1 MNKTTSLTYAK
12 YWRISLLDAGSGKGA
27 FKDNK
32 SLLEERKQP
41 PLSEIK
47 TGQLSREL
55 TDELFFGEPK
65 DALTVSIIIR
75 PQVYVARLLHGK
87 APVAGIPS
95 TITPIISN
103 ANIDRDGRMYPA
115 ATFIARDLLEPL
127 DRGSYSIG
135 DVSTLDTFLTTNS
148 FSVLYE
154 DYDEAIANEQSRED
168 WFKSKWQEY
177 TKYYEK
183 LLSEVADNDALSSE
197 FELAHYFF
205 IVKKE
210 VISPSMHI
218 RALYADIIKN
228 KPSAPLFERYSSDT
242 IHPPE
247 PCIQPNSLFSERLA
261 HSGNKFSLAAAQ
273 RDAMNH
279 LMVSNNGDIL
289 AVNGPPG
296 TGKTTLLLTVV
307 ASAWAKAAIEGSN
320 PPVIFASSTN
330 NQAVTNI
337 IEAFEKDFSMGE
349 GVFAGRWLPDI
360 KSFGSYFPAV
370 SKEAEAAKKYQTKL
384 FFDNIEDEAYI
395 KSAEQHYVA
404 AAKKAYPSIT
414 DYSIKSI
421 VTVLQ
426 AAIQTEANKL
436 KSIESAWVTLL
447 SARENLLKELGKKP
461 SEEMYK
467 RKHDVDATLEYMTAL
482 KALEDSWEAYLAAEP
497 LYYSL
502 FSWIPPVKTKRL
514 LLAKQFL
521 KNNTDEKF
529 EFINTISVE
538 ITQKISKARLA
549 LEKFQAS
556 LACGGDKI
564 KAMSASNARW
574 ANAVVPLKSS
584 IPANDLT
591 LQQCDALA
599 DTSIR
604 FDIFLLTTHYWEG
617 RWLIAMNDLITEY
630 KGNLS
635 NGKGGEKAKNGQYAM
650 EKRWYRRMM
659 LTPCAVSTFFMLPK
673 ELLSKRHNEG
683 IFDDDYLYN
692 FADLLIVDE
701 AGQVLPEVS
710 GASFALAKKAMV
722 IGDTKQIEPIWSITK
737 QVDIGNMVEANML
750 PKNYNEVVYKKIADL
765 GKTSSSGSVMRI
777 AQHATRY
784 HYDPDLA
791 RGMFLFEHRRCF
803 DEIINYCDELCYS
816 NKLIPMRGSP
826 KNYNGLPTMGY
837 LHVNGICQNS
847 NGSRKNDLEA
857 QTIAEWLLANKNQ
870 LESTHKKPLNEIVGI
885 VAPFTGQVRAISS
898 ACKARGIAVGQNN
911 GEITVGT
918 VHSFQGAERLVV
930 IFSPTY
936 SKHADGKFIDRNQSM
951 LNVAVSR
958 AKDNFLVFGDMDIF
972 DSSQRGKPRGLL
984 ASYLFCNEA
993 NALNFKQLA
1002 RQDLKTANTSI
1013 RQLVNA
1019 DEHDLFLIEVFKQS
1033 NKEVIIVTPWLLP
1046 HSISTDALAAM
1057 ASAIQREVS
1066 ITVYTDASFNKS
1078 RESEMREAINLLK
1091 TVGVKT
1097 SIVRRV
1103 HSKIVICDDVICCA
1117 GSFNW
1122 FSADRHGQY
1131 KNYEISI
1138 AYQGN
1143 GLAKE
1148 IDIVKNDLLQRVVQG

>member
-1 MNKTTSLTYAK
+1 M
-12 YWRISLLDAGSGKGA
+12 
-27 FKDNK
+27 
-32 SLLEERKQP
+32 
-41 PLSEIK
+41 
-47 TGQLSREL
+47 
-55 TDELFFGEPK
+55 
-65 DALTVSIIIR
+65 
-75 PQVYVARLLHGK
+75 
-87 APVAGIPS
+87 
-95 TITPIISN
+95 
-103 ANIDRDGRMYPA
+103 
-115 ATFIARDLLEPL
+115 
-127 DRGSYSIG
+127 
-135 DVSTLDTFLTTNS
+135 
-148 FSVLYE
+148 
-154 DYDEAIANEQSRED
+154 IANEQSRDD

-177 TKYYEK
+177 TKHYEK
-183 LLSEVADNDALSSE
+183 LLSEVADKDALSE
-197 FELAHYFF
+197 FELADYFF

-228 KPSAPLFERYSSDT
+228 KPETPLFERYSSDT

-247 PCIQPNSLFSERLA
+247 PCIQPNALFSGRLA

-273 RDAMNH
+273 RDALNH
-279 LMVSNNGDIL
+279 LMVSSNGDIL

-296 TGKTTLLLTVV
+296 TGKTTLLLSVV
-307 ASAWAKAAIEGSN
+307 ASAWAKAAIEGGN

-360 KSFGSYFPAV
+360 KSFGAYFPAAN
-370 SKEAEAAKKYQTKL
+370 KEAESAKKYQTKL
-384 FFDNIEDEAYI
+384 FFDKVEDEAYI
-395 KSAEQHYVA
+395 KNAEQHFVA
-404 AAKKAYPSIT
+404 AAKKAFPSIT
-414 DYSIKSI
+414 DYSIKFI
-421 VTVLQ
+421 VAALQ
-426 AAIQTEANKL
+426 AAIQNEANKL
-436 KSIESAWVTLL
+436 KSIESAWITLL
-447 SARENLLKELGKKP
+447 SARENLLKELGTNP
-461 SEEMYK
+461 SEEMHK
-467 RKHDVDATLEYMTAL
+467 RKHDVDATLEHMTAL
-482 KALEDSWEAYLAAEP
+482 KALENSWEAYLAAEP
-497 LYYSL
+497 LFYSL

-538 ITQKISKARLA
+538 ITQKITKTRLA
-549 LEKFQAS
+549 LEKFQVSFTRGAVQMQ
-556 LACGGDKI
+556 
-564 KAMSASNARW
+564 AMRASNAGW
-574 ANAVVPLKSS
+574 ANAVAPLKSS
-584 IPANDLT
+584 IPADDLT

-604 FDIFLLTTHYWEG
+604 FDVFLLTTHYWEG
-617 RWLIAMNDLITEY
+617 RWLIAMNDLLTEH

-701 AGQVLPEVS
+701 AGQVLPEVA
-710 GASFALAKKAMV
+710 GASFALAKMAMV

-737 QVDIGNMVEANML
+737 QIDVGNMVAANML
-750 PKNYNEVVYKKIADL
+750 PKKYNEETYNKLADL
-765 GKTSSSGSVMRI
+765 GKVSSSGSVMRI

-791 RGMFLFEHRRCF
+791 RGMFLFEHHRCF
-803 DEIINYCDELCYS
+803 NEIISYCNELCYS
-816 NKLIPMRGSP
+816 NKLKPKRGSP
-826 KNYNGLPTMGY
+826 ENYNGLPTVGY

-857 QTIAEWLLANKNQ
+857 QTIAEWLLANKKQ

-885 VAPFTGQVRAISS
+885 VAPFTGQVRAIST
-898 ACKARGIAVGQNN
+898 ACKARGIAVGQNE
-911 GEITVGT
+911 GELTVGT
-918 VHSFQGAERLVV
+918 VHSLQGAERLVV

-936 SKHADGKFIDRNQSM
+936 SKHADGKFIDNNQSM

-984 ASYLFCNEA
+984 ASYLFRNES
-993 NALNFKQLA
+993 NALSFKYLP
-1002 RQDLKTANTSI
+1002 RQDLKNSTPI
-1013 RQLVNA
+1013 RQLVNS
-1019 DEHDLFLIEVFKQS
+1019 DEHDSFLIDVFKNS
-1033 NKEVIIVTPWLLP
+1033 HKKVIIVTPWLLP
-1046 HSISTDALAAM
+1046 HSISADALATM
-1057 ASAIQREVS
+1057 ASAIQRGVS
-1066 ITVYTDASFNKS
+1066 ITVYTDTSFNKS
-1078 RESEMREAINLLK
+1078 RKNEMHEAVALLK
-1091 TVGVKT
+1091 SIGVKT
-1097 SIVRRV
+1097 LLVKNV
-1103 HSKIVICDDVICCA
+1103 HSKIVICDDATYCA

-1148 IDIVKNDLLQRVVQG
+1148 IDIIKNDLLQRVVQS